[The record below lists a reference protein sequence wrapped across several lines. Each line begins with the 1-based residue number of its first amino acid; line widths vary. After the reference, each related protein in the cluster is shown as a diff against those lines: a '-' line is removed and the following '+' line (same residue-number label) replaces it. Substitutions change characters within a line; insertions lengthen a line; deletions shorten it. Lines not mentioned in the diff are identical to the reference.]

1 MTGIIQLIEQLKL
14 IDVLKISTSG
24 PYCAISY
31 NSQTFND
38 LSYYMNLLGEKL
50 DRIDPDK
57 FLEITLK
64 QETKYLNL
72 VSKFPLRQKISEHM
86 DQLNVDRFSFFATY
100 IPDNAS
106 IENGCFFYPNVSVY
120 PLVSVEKDV
129 IIHSQSGLAHGVC
142 VASGCFISG
151 SVTICGSSK
160 IGKNCWIGAGTLII
174 DNISIAQGTYLFPR
188 SVVSKDVVQENTVYK
203 KYRSIQSDFKE

>member
-1 MTGIIQLIEQLKL
+1 
-14 IDVLKISTSG
+14 
-24 PYCAISY
+24 
-31 NSQTFND
+31 
-38 LSYYMNLLGEKL
+38 MNLLGEKL